1 MTFSGFLFA
10 VLTFMLFAWKDYG
23 FYASDPDHPEFPALP
38 RWTFTVAALFLFLAY
53 TLGKQKYD
61 ARCKTDVRLFRWYR
75 WETGETDGEQ
85 WTFRGVVRPRSRFFH
100 GRFNSG
106 RSVFTLRTW
115 SQIQYHSIPYV
126 LHIVERFVQFLF
138 IPLGKVQ
145 YRCLILALGVRL
157 FNVGHHSSL
166 FTCRGQY
173 DRQQHPFR
181 AKRVI
186 FKVTGHESWQFI
198 LPGGITTGLM
208 FEILLYSMALLTNVP
223 VILNNIYVSYQEK
236 TGHMRS
242 FSEAMRPL
250 VPVTAFFLITLSWIS
265 LSPSNILER
274 DPRAVFVVIS
284 TIFSNI
290 CVSIPPPRTDKFTNV
305 IFQCRLIVAQMS
317 NTRCDIFNWLLVP
330 TSIFILLSILIKNA
344 AFELFLTYTLCI
356 FTTCAHIHY
365 GTCVVSIFQPIVKKT
380 SPSILFKVRQMCKHL
395 RINCFSIKKSSD

>member
-1 MTFSGFLFA
+1 MEVEYLTTNHLVGFDKYKYSCKDTGPLSIYVMHPFWNWLVQFCPKWVAPNLMTFSGFLFA

-53 TLGKQKYD
+53 TLGKQKYVT
-61 ARCKTDVRLFRWYR
+61 RCKTDVRLFRWYR

-166 FTCRGQY
+166 FTCRG
-173 DRQQHPFR
+173 
-181 AKRVI
+181 
-186 FKVTGHESWQFI
+186 
-198 LPGGITTGLM
+198 
-208 FEILLYSMALLTNVP
+208 
-223 VILNNIYVSYQEK
+223 
-236 TGHMRS
+236 
-242 FSEAMRPL
+242 
-250 VPVTAFFLITLSWIS
+250 
-265 LSPSNILER
+265 
-274 DPRAVFVVIS
+274 
-284 TIFSNI
+284 
-290 CVSIPPPRTDKFTNV
+290 
-305 IFQCRLIVAQMS
+305 
-317 NTRCDIFNWLLVP
+317 
-330 TSIFILLSILIKNA
+330 
-344 AFELFLTYTLCI
+344 
-356 FTTCAHIHY
+356 
-365 GTCVVSIFQPIVKKT
+365 
-380 SPSILFKVRQMCKHL
+380 
-395 RINCFSIKKSSD
+395 

>member
-1 MTFSGFLFA
+1 
-10 VLTFMLFAWKDYG
+10 
-23 FYASDPDHPEFPALP
+23 
-38 RWTFTVAALFLFLAY
+38 
-53 TLGKQKYD
+53 
-61 ARCKTDVRLFRWYR
+61 
-75 WETGETDGEQ
+75 
-85 WTFRGVVRPRSRFFH
+85 
-100 GRFNSG
+100 
-106 RSVFTLRTW
+106 
-115 SQIQYHSIPYV
+115 
-126 LHIVERFVQFLF
+126 
-138 IPLGKVQ
+138 
-145 YRCLILALGVRL
+145 
-157 FNVGHHSSL
+157 
-166 FTCRGQY
+166 
-173 DRQQHPFR
+173 
-181 AKRVI
+181 
-186 FKVTGHESWQFI
+186 
-198 LPGGITTGLM
+198 M

-290 CVSIPPPRTDKFTNV
+290 C
-305 IFQCRLIVAQMS
+305 CRLIVAQMS

-365 GTCVVSIFQPIVKKT
+365 GTCVV
-380 SPSILFKVRQMCKHL
+380 RQMCKHL

>member
-1 MTFSGFLFA
+1 MEVEYLTTNHLVGFDKYKYSCKDTGPLSIYVMHPFWNWLVQFCPKWVAPNLMTFSGFLFA

-53 TLGKQKYD
+53 TLDGIDGKQ
-61 ARCKTDVRLFRWYR
+61 ARR
-75 WETGETDGEQ
+75 TG
-85 WTFRGVVRPRSRFFH
+85 S
-100 GRFNSG
+100 SG
-106 RSVFTLRTW
+106 
-115 SQIQYHSIPYV
+115 
-126 LHIVERFVQFLF
+126 
-138 IPLGKVQ
+138 PLGELFDHGLDSFTAGLIPVAAYSLFGRGPKYSIIPFRMFFILWNVLFNF
-145 YRCLILALGVRL
+145 YLSHWEKYNTGVLFLPWGYDFSMWGTILAFLLAG
-157 FNVGHHSSL
+157 
-166 FTCRGQY
+166 
-173 DRQQHPFR
+173 
-181 AKRVI
+181 
-186 FKVTGHESWQFI
+186 VTGHESWQFI

-290 CVSIPPPRTDKFTNV
+290 C
-305 IFQCRLIVAQMS
+305 CRLIVAQMS

-365 GTCVVSIFQPIVKKT
+365 GTCVVSIFQPIVKK
-380 SPSILFKVRQMCKHL
+380 LHQAFFLRCVRCANTCESTVL
-395 RINCFSIKKSSD
+395 V

>member
-1 MTFSGFLFA
+1 MEVEYLTTNHLVGFDKYKYSCKDTGPLSIYVMHPFWNWLVQFCPKWVAPNLMTFSGFLFA

-53 TLGKQKYD
+53 TLDGIDGKQ
-61 ARCKTDVRLFRWYR
+61 ARR
-75 WETGETDGEQ
+75 TG
-85 WTFRGVVRPRSRFFH
+85 S
-100 GRFNSG
+100 SG
-106 RSVFTLRTW
+106 
-115 SQIQYHSIPYV
+115 
-126 LHIVERFVQFLF
+126 
-138 IPLGKVQ
+138 PLGELFDHGLDSFTAGLIPVAAYSLFGRGPKYSIIPFRMFFILWNVLFNF
-145 YRCLILALGVRL
+145 YLSHWEKYNTGVLFLPWGYDFSMWGTILAFLLAG
-157 FNVGHHSSL
+157 
-166 FTCRGQY
+166 
-173 DRQQHPFR
+173 
-181 AKRVI
+181 
-186 FKVTGHESWQFI
+186 VTGHESWQFI

-305 IFQCRLIVAQMS
+305 IF
-317 NTRCDIFNWLLVP
+317 
-330 TSIFILLSILIKNA
+330 
-344 AFELFLTYTLCI
+344 
-356 FTTCAHIHY
+356 
-365 GTCVVSIFQPIVKKT
+365 
-380 SPSILFKVRQMCKHL
+380 
-395 RINCFSIKKSSD
+395 